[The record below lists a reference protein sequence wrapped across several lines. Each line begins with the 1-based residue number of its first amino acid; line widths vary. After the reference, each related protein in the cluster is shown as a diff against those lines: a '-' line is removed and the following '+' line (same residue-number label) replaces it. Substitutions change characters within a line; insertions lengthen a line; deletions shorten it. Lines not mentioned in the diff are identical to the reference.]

1 MSCSMVIHR
10 PYLRLDPAANQ
21 ESTEF
26 CSQSAHMVLKAFR
39 AMAVTPL
46 SWMFWT
52 MSYRV
57 SGWPIVVKTTLTIT
71 IGLPSRCS
79 LCIFGSAATRNGVG
93 C

>member
-1 MSCSMVIHR
+1 MVIHR
-10 PYLRLDPAANQ
+10 PYLRLDPAAYL

-39 AMAVTPL
+39 AMADTPL

-57 SGWPIVVKTTLTIT
+57 SGRLVVMKTTLTTT
-71 IGLPSRCS
+71 IGLSSRCS
-79 LCIFGSAATRNGVG
+79 LCIFGFAAARNCAG